1 MNTEN
6 KELKELFKTIE
17 NIINSY
23 EAELTIKRKECFEN
37 DEYAY
42 SLCDDYKSRKT
53 KNVVIHMIN
62 KNINILY
69 FKDEYK
75 NIIFVNFLRLCQL
88 NNLDVKK
95 YHDLFLKYDII
106 SLFPNFEKHLNYFL
120 KPVINN
126 DKLLW
131 DINKEYFELHN
142 LKFKENCNNNNDNYF
157 FIEDKIKNKMNNLL
171 ENSSNDDTFSFSEE
185 NSVSSST
192 EKSSIYDDVDNDN
205 ITNKKELNNNES
217 FSNSFLKHLNENKP
231 SVLEEESNF
240 LNNKLTNEKE
250 TLRISIYNKMKED
263 IPNKKFIM
271 ENIEKIDKKEKNVFL
286 NLNNINLNHLIDS
299 IVSKDNECNSSDKI
313 MKNSLGDSLVN
324 KFVKTYEN
332 ENEEINNLHKK
343 INGMEKII
351 KHLMNEII
359 KRDLIEKKI
368 NNKEIKEINFDK
380 KETEM
385 ELNSEENNEK
395 NNEKNNE
402 ENNEKNKLKHNEIDN
417 IKNINTINI
426 YNNDVKEVDKKYF
439 DSYNYT
445 SIHRTMILDK
455 SRTNCYYEFIYK
467 NKEIFKNK
475 VVLDI
480 GCGSSIISLF
490 CSDYASIV
498 VGIDNAKKILN
509 KAKKIAEKN
518 KAKNIFLFEG
528 KLEDNDIYID
538 EKEQIYYLSKN
549 EDIENFQKI
558 NNVQLK
564 LLKFDII
571 ISEWMGY
578 FLFYECMIN
587 TILYARD
594 IYLKENGY
602 IFPNKINLYICGY
615 NDLEYINENILIWE
629 KPLYN
634 KDLSELKPNLKNFME
649 NVKIMNVDKNKVS
662 TEIINFE
669 TINLYTYRKENFYIN
684 SNFEI
689 PIKEDKIVTSLCFY
703 FDCIFETSTFYE
715 NVNQNISNVNEVK
728 SIINSHSTY
737 NILTTSM
744 FKEKTHWK
752 QTLFHLHCCNYNIS
766 NIFCINKEQ
775 INYLCGNIYVSPQT
789 KHSRNINV
797 VLQIKK
803 NKLLN
808 INEELICCY
817 SID

>member
-6 KELKELFKTIE
+6 KELKELFKAIE

-23 EAELTIKRKECFEN
+23 ENELTIKRKESFANE
-37 DEYAY
+37 EYAY

-53 KNVVIHMIN
+53 KNVVIHMLN

-69 FKDEYK
+69 CSDEYK
-75 NIIFVNFLRLCQL
+75 NIIFINFLRLCQL

-95 YHDLFLKYDII
+95 YHDIFLKYDII
-106 SLFPNFEKHLNYFL
+106 SSFPNFEKYLNYFL

-131 DINKEYFELHN
+131 DVNKEYFELYN
-142 LKFKENCNNNNDNYF
+142 LQFKKKCNNDNDSYF
-157 FIEDKIKNKMNNLL
+157 LLENEVKNKLNELL
-171 ENSSNDDTFSFSEE
+171 ENSSNDSTSSFSEE
-185 NSVSSST
+185 NSVSSSSS
-192 EKSSIYDDVDNDN
+192 EKSFICDNTSDDEIIN
-205 ITNKKELNNNES
+205 IKAHNNES
-217 FSNSFLKHLNENKP
+217 LSNLLLKISHKNN
-231 SVLEEESNF
+231 SNVLEEESCF
-240 LNNKLTNEKE
+240 LNSGLNNEKKVM
-250 TLRISIYNKMKED
+250 RIPFNNEVRED
-263 IPNKKFIM
+263 MPYKNFIIENRKKV
-271 ENIEKIDKKEKNVFL
+271 DKKEKNAFL
-286 NLNNINLNHLIDS
+286 NLNNINLNHLVDS
-299 IVSKDNECNSSDKI
+299 IVSKNRECNSIDKM
-313 MKNSLGDSLVN
+313 MKDNINGSLVD

-332 ENEEINNLHKK
+332 EHEEIKNLHTK
-343 INGMEKII
+343 INSMEQII

-359 KRDLIEKKI
+359 KRDLKDKQLKDNKI
-368 NNKEIKEINFDK
+368 KGLNFNKKEIN
-380 KETEM
+380 M
-385 ELNSEENNEK
+385 ELNSEKNEEK
-395 NNEKNNE
+395 NEIIC
-402 ENNEKNKLKHNEIDN
+402 NEIDN
-417 IKNINTINI
+417 IKNINTNNVS
-426 YNNDVKEVDKKYF
+426 NNDSKEIDKNYF

-455 SRTNCYYEFIYK
+455 SRTNSYYEFIYK

-475 VVLDI
+475 IVLDI

-490 CSDYASIV
+490 CSDHAKII
-498 VGIDNAKKILN
+498 VGIDNAEKILN

-518 KAKNIFLFEG
+518 KANNIFLFKG

-549 EDIENFQKI
+549 INIENFQKI

-594 IYLKENGY
+594 VYLKENGY
-602 IFPNKINLYICGY
+602 IFPNKIYLYICGY
-615 NDLEYINENILIWE
+615 NDLEYINENILIWD

-634 KDLSELKPNLKNFME
+634 KDLSELKPNFKKFIE
-649 NVKIMNVDKNKVS
+649 NAKIINVDKNKVS
-662 TEIINFE
+662 TEIINYS
-669 TINLYTYRKENFYIN
+669 TINLYTYKKDNFYVN
-684 SNFEI
+684 SEFKI
-689 PIKEDKIVTSLCFY
+689 PIKEDQIVTSLCFY
-703 FDCIFETSTFYE
+703 FDCIFEISTFYE
-715 NVNQNISNVNEVK
+715 NTYQYISNENKMKPIVN
-728 SIINSHSTY
+728 SNSTT

-752 QTLFHLHCCNYNIS
+752 QTLLHLHCCNNIAQ
-766 NIFCINKEQ
+766 IFCIDKKQ
-775 INYLCGNIYVSPQT
+775 SNYLHGNIYISPQT
-789 KHSRNINV
+789 KNSRNINA
-797 VLQIKK
+797 VLHIKK
-803 NKLLN
+803 NKSIN